1 VVDTLRTGPSR
12 KLYHPD
18 QIINGKED
26 AANNFARGHYTVGK
40 EIIEQTVEAV
50 RRASERCDGLQGFM
64 MGHSVGG
71 GTGSGFAALLLE
83 RLSVEFGKV
92 SKIDFCIYP
101 SPSIATSVVE
111 PYNSVL
117 STHALME
124 FTDVSL
130 VFDNEALYDVCRNK
144 LGVQSPSYAQV
155 NRQIAQVVSS
165 MTSSLRYDGSLNTD
179 INEFQTNLV
188 PFPRV
193 HFIVPSYAPTVSR
206 EQAFMEKNSVAEMTN
221 AVFDQ
226 SSMLTKCDPRV
237 GKYMACCLMYRG
249 DVVHKDVTMAIQ
261 AMRGKQNVQFVDWSP
276 TGFKCGINQQGPKAV
291 ANDEM
296 AQTSRSVLLLS
307 NTTAIAQTFQRINK
321 KFDTMFA
328 KRAFVYWYVGE
339 GMDEGELTEARE
351 DLLALERDYEELAND
366 KLGDQ
371 TVDEM

>member
-1 VVDTLRTGPSR
+1 MIS
-12 KLYHPD
+12 
-18 QIINGKED
+18 GKED

-40 EIIEQTVEAV
+40 EIIEQTIDAV
-50 RRASERCDGLQGFM
+50 RRAAERCDGLQGFM
-64 MGHSVGG
+64 LHHSVGG
-71 GTGSGFAALLLE
+71 GTGSGYAALLLE
-83 RLSVEFGKV
+83 RLSAEFGKT

-101 SPSIATSVVE
+101 SPNLSTAVVE

-124 FTDVSL
+124 YTDVSL
-130 VFDNEALYDVCRNK
+130 VFDNEAIYDICRTR
-144 LGVQSPSYAQV
+144 LGIQAPSYLHL

-188 PFPRV
+188 PFPRI
-193 HFIVPSYAPTVSR
+193 HFVVPSYAPTVSTA
-206 EQAFMEKNSVAEMTN
+206 QAFMEKNSVAEMTS
-221 AVFDQ
+221 AVFDP
-226 SSMLTKCDPRV
+226 STMLTKVDPRV

-249 DVVHKDVTMAIQ
+249 DVVHKDVTMSIQ
-261 AMRGKQNVQFVDWSP
+261 AMRNKQNVQFVDWSP
-276 TGFKCGINQQGPKAV
+276 TGFKCGINQQGPRAV
-291 ANDEM
+291 EGDEM

-328 KRAFVYWYVGE
+328 KRAFVFWYVGE

-351 DLLALERDYEELAND
+351 DLLALERDYEELSSD
-366 KLGDQ
+366 KLG
-371 TVDEM
+371 VDANENEI